1 MAMQLDKNRFTRRT
15 KMAFIEAEPND
26 QVIKKLKKER
36 DVLKYKIFNIEEVFA
51 NDTNISKKQLG
62 YMDVQRNIMESLVT
76 ILDLRIEDLDADK

>member
-1 MAMQLDKNRFTRRT
+1 MRRT
-15 KMAFIEAEPND
+15 KMAFIDAEPND

-76 ILDLRIEDLDADK
+76 ILDLRIEDLDTDK

>member
-1 MAMQLDKNRFTRRT
+1 MRRT
-15 KMAFIEAEPND
+15 KMAFIDAEPKD
-26 QVIKKLKKER
+26 QVIKNLKKER

-62 YMDVQRNIMESLVT
+62 YMEVQRDIMESLVT

>member
-1 MAMQLDKNRFTRRT
+1 MRRT
-15 KMAFIEAEPND
+15 KMAFIDAEPND

-62 YMDVQRNIMESLVT
+62 YMEVQRDIMELLVT

>member
-1 MAMQLDKNRFTRRT
+1 
-15 KMAFIEAEPND
+15 MAFIDAEPND

-62 YMDVQRNIMESLVT
+62 YMEVQRDIMESLVT
-76 ILDLRIEDLDADK
+76 ILDLRIEDLKTNK

>member
-1 MAMQLDKNRFTRRT
+1 MRRT
-15 KMAFIEAEPND
+15 KMAFIDAEPND

-62 YMDVQRNIMESLVT
+62 YMEVQRDIMESLVT
-76 ILDLRIEDLDADK
+76 ILDLRIEDLKTNK

>member
-1 MAMQLDKNRFTRRT
+1 
-15 KMAFIEAEPND
+15 MAFIDAEPND

-51 NDTNISKKQLG
+51 NDTNISKRQLG

>member
-1 MAMQLDKNRFTRRT
+1 MRRT
-15 KMAFIEAEPND
+15 KMAFIDAEPND

>member
-1 MAMQLDKNRFTRRT
+1 
-15 KMAFIEAEPND
+15 MAFIEAEPND

>member
-1 MAMQLDKNRFTRRT
+1 MRRT
-15 KMAFIEAEPND
+15 KMAFIDAEPND

-62 YMDVQRNIMESLVT
+62 YMEVQRDIMESLVT
-76 ILDLRIEDLDADK
+76 ILDLRIEDLYEDK

>member
-1 MAMQLDKNRFTRRT
+1 MRRT
-15 KMAFIEAEPND
+15 KMAFIDAEPND

-36 DVLKYKIFNIEEVFA
+36 VVLKYKIFNIEEVFA

-62 YMDVQRNIMESLVT
+62 YMEVQRDIMESLVT

>member
-1 MAMQLDKNRFTRRT
+1 MQLDKNRFMRRT
-15 KMAFIEAEPND
+15 KMAFIDAEPND

-62 YMDVQRNIMESLVT
+62 YMEIQMNIMKSLISV
-76 ILDLRIEDLDADK
+76 LDLRIEDLKTNK

>member
-1 MAMQLDKNRFTRRT
+1 MRRT
-15 KMAFIEAEPND
+15 KMAFIDAEPND

-62 YMDVQRNIMESLVT
+62 YMDVQRNIMESLVS
-76 ILDLRIEDLDADK
+76 ILDLRIEDLEKEK